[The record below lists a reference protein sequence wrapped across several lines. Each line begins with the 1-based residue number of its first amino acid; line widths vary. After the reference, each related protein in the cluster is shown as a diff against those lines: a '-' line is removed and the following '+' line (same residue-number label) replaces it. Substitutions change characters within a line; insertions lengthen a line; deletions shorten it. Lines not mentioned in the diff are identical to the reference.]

1 MGTNKIYKYYRFD
14 QCGYWKAPFER
25 QELYFSTFDTLN
37 DSYEFFF
44 KYNLKGSL
52 NEKIQ
57 YLKKNFPNS
66 SYVSSLDSNEKIDR
80 FFENINLDVGFYI
93 AKKTF
98 KNIGICSFSSKPDII
113 LMWSHYANGNSG
125 FCLEF
130 DLIYYLNT
138 PKPIK

>member
-1 MGTNKIYKYYRFD
+1 
-14 QCGYWKAPFER
+14 
-25 QELYFSTFDTLN
+25 
-37 DSYEFFF
+37 
-44 KYNLKGSL
+44 L